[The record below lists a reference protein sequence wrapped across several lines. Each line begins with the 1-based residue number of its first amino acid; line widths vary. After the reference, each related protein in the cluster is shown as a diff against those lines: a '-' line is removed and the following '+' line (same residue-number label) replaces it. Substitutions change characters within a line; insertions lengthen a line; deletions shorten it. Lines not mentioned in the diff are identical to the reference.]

1 MCQTFNGLHTER
13 TWSTSPTSFS
23 TITGD
28 AMIDLNVLLVE
39 DNSDDEEL
47 ALWSLR
53 KAGFSRVTVAH
64 DGLEALTLLFG
75 SSPSA
80 GQETSLPDILL
91 LDLRLPKIDGLEVL
105 KQLRSNERTKT
116 LKVFALSSSE
126 DPQDK
131 KICTDLGVIAFFSK
145 PLEGEKLLPY
155 V

>member
-1 MCQTFNGLHTER
+1 
-13 TWSTSPTSFS
+13 
-23 TITGD
+23 
-28 AMIDLNVLLVE
+28 MIDLNVLLVE